1 MRVPEEKLAQ
11 EQETALLALL
21 SCRTIREAA
30 ERAKVAESTVLR
42 WLTTP
47 LFRNRYEA
55 ERRQLFESAKNAL
68 RSAAA
73 GSVATLT
80 AVQEDQA
87 APAGARVTAA
97 KAILE
102 LCMRIHENDD
112 IIRRLERLED
122 ATGGGDER

>member
-1 MRVPEEKLAQ
+1 MAQ
-11 EQETALLALL
+11 KQQTALLALL

-30 ERAKVAESTVLR
+30 QSAKVAESTVLR
-42 WLTTP
+42 WLATP
-47 LFRNRYEA
+47 SFRDRYDA

-102 LCMRIHENDD
+102 LCMRISENDD